1 MFLKKEKTQNSLI
14 ASTTSDLE
22 EESYQGLVG
31 LRNIANTCYMNSALQ
46 ALTHI
51 PELSKYFLDFDDVI
65 ESSTEKLPLTRAYCR
80 LIKEIWEQPSDG
92 RRFSS
97 LVPRMVL
104 NSIRNVYPMFRG
116 FQQHD
121 TQEFLRCFMDQL
133 HEELK
138 ISFPS
143 TKGTAMPSRFENG
156 KDGELNFFLLPVDSY
171 QHFLSQLKSWLFKL
185 SLIIKRRSPDKKVMI
200 QCKE

>member
-1 MFLKKEKTQNSLI
+1 MNLSSRRIWCYLCEAEVFLKKERTANSLI
-14 ASTTSDLE
+14 ASTYYE
-22 EESYQGLVG
+22 ENYQGLVG

-51 PELSKYFLDFDDVI
+51 PELSKYFLDFEDMI
-65 ESSTEKLPLTRAYCR
+65 ESSKKKLPLTKAYCQF
-80 LIKEIWEQPSDG
+80 IKEIWEHSSDG

-97 LVPRMVL
+97 LTPRCVL
-104 NSIRNVYPMFRG
+104 NNFRNVYPMFRG

-138 ISFPS
+138 IAFPS
-143 TKGTAMPSRFENG
+143 TKGILMPARFENC
-156 KDGELNFFLLPVDSY
+156 KDGEFFFLV
-171 QHFLSQLKSWLFKL
+171 
-185 SLIIKRRSPDKKVMI
+185 
-200 QCKE
+200 